1 MGLLS
6 VLQARAQAMRRAS
19 GVRRNLS
26 APVSVTPDIQ
36 EPLAPLAAHVAPSPS
51 PSTAVK
57 VPPLAPP
64 TAGVYMHSAT
74 NPGVLNTRAMED
86 FTREVRRSPYK
97 KATLYLR
104 CHGPDVVWS
113 CTVCRA

>member
-86 FTREVRRSPYK
+86 FTREVRRLPSSWQ
-97 KATLYLR
+97 
-104 CHGPDVVWS
+104 H
-113 CTVCRA
+113 